1 MCKVI
6 AIANQKGG
14 VAKTTTTINLGAGL
28 TKNGKKVVLVDADPQ
43 GHLTMGLGFPK
54 NLKVTL
60 KSMMENI
67 IMGLEFDPKEAVL
80 HHEEG
85 MDLIPSN
92 KLLAGMDMSL
102 FTVEDREKVLKEY
115 LELLKD
121 EYDYILIDCMPSLGM
136 LTINALSA
144 ADSVLI
150 PVQPQ
155 YYAADGLM
163 ELLKVVKGIH
173 QRFNPELQI
182 EGILF
187 TMDNCRY
194 NNAKRNKQA
203 IISTYGEDIKIFEQ
217 TIPRTESLA
226 ETASEGVSIFAH
238 MHLITGFLGS
248 GKTTFIKK
256 YAAKASAIFSVSLPV
271 PIDLAQTDF
280 ILLS

>member
-28 TKNGKKVVLVDADPQ
+28 TKNGKKVVLVGADPQ

-121 EYDYILIDCMPSLGM
+121 EYDYILIVCMPSLGM

-173 QRFNPELQI
+173 QRFNPDLQI

-194 NNAKRNKQA
+194 NMQRETNRQSKLHTEVTLRFLSRRFRERKALQKQH
-203 IISTYGEDIKIFEQ
+203 Q
-217 TIPRTESLA
+217 R
-226 ETASEGVSIFAH
+226 V
-238 MHLITGFLGS
+238 
-248 GKTTFIKK
+248 
-256 YAAKASAIFSVSLPV
+256 
-271 PIDLAQTDF
+271 
-280 ILLS
+280 

>member
-85 MDLIPSN
+85 MDLTPSN

-203 IISTYGEDIKIFEQ
+203 KMPLLAGFTGALAVKLLVMMKMKNAKKFRQGVEYGSARWGTAKDIIAA
-217 TIPRTESLA
+217 LA
-226 ETASEGVSIFAH
+226 VVGIYVFVCKV
-238 MHLITGFLGS
+238 LS
-248 GKTTFIKK
+248 GKMYLLIH
-256 YAAKASAIFSVSLPV
+256 IFKL
-271 PIDLAQTDF
+271 LF
-280 ILLS
+280 CIL

>member
-28 TKNGKKVVLVDADPQ
+28 VKSGKKVVLVDADPQ

-67 IMGLEFDPKEAVL
+67 IMGLEFDPKEAIL

-85 MDLIPSN
+85 VDLIPSN

-136 LTINALSA
+136 LTLNALSA

-173 QRFNPELQI
+173 QRFNPDLQI

-194 NNAKRNKQA
+194 NIRFLSRRFREQKALQKQH
-203 IISTYGEDIKIFEQ
+203 
-217 TIPRTESLA
+217 RR
-226 ETASEGVSIFAH
+226 V
-238 MHLITGFLGS
+238 
-248 GKTTFIKK
+248 
-256 YAAKASAIFSVSLPV
+256 
-271 PIDLAQTDF
+271 
-280 ILLS
+280 

>member
-28 TKNGKKVVLVDADPQ
+28 TKNGKKVVLV
-43 GHLTMGLGFPK
+43 LGFPK

-121 EYDYILIDCMPSLGM
+121 EYDYILIDCM
-136 LTINALSA
+136 
-144 ADSVLI
+144 
-150 PVQPQ
+150 
-155 YYAADGLM
+155 
-163 ELLKVVKGIH
+163 
-173 QRFNPELQI
+173 R
-182 EGILF
+182 
-187 TMDNCRY
+187 
-194 NNAKRNKQA
+194 
-203 IISTYGEDIKIFEQ
+203 
-217 TIPRTESLA
+217 
-226 ETASEGVSIFAH
+226 
-238 MHLITGFLGS
+238 
-248 GKTTFIKK
+248 
-256 YAAKASAIFSVSLPV
+256 
-271 PIDLAQTDF
+271 
-280 ILLS
+280 